1 MPIAVIYNG
10 AAAVGAAPARPR
22 HLPLMGAG
30 LLLPLV
36 IMMALGLACL

>member
-10 AAAVGAAPARPR
+10 APTIGVASARTR

-36 IMMALGLACL
+36 IMWVLACL